1 MLEMT
6 VKNTGMMIIDMQE
19 KLLPVMD
26 RKEEVLANTIKLLR
40 GAMELGV
47 VSCALRQYPKGLG
60 DTIFSIQEN
69 YRGLFPTLDKT
80 TFSGLG
86 DREVADWVRGVD
98 KKFMILCGVET
109 HICVLYTAMDLI
121 SMGVTPVIAC
131 DCVSSR
137 RREDSQ
143 AALSF
148 LRSKGAWVLPLE
160 SILFGLLKDS
170 KDPSFPYIS
179 KLIK

>member
-1 MLEMT
+1 M
-6 VKNTGMMIIDMQE
+6 
-19 KLLPVMD
+19 
-26 RKEEVLANTIKLLR
+26 
-40 GAMELGV
+40 
-47 VSCALRQYPKGLG
+47 
-60 DTIFSIQEN
+60 
-69 YRGLFPTLDKT
+69 
-80 TFSGLG
+80 
-86 DREVADWVRGVD
+86 RGVD